1 MAQTKSKP
9 GPSGGFTLVE
19 LLVVIAIIGI
29 LVSLLVPAIS
39 RIRTQAKIT
48 ATTAEFSSLDSA
60 LEAYRADGIS
70 EGVLPPSRSDFTDYQ
85 RIADPLSPAAA
96 MVPNT
101 KISGAHLLVHA
112 MVGADLLGTPGFRDF
127 DRNGIWAN
135 DTHAAADGAYEVDQT
150 TGEILRPRYGGA
162 GYVSDK
168 MREKVKTLEELEDE
182 GVIVSGQVA
191 SAIATA
197 TTAVQPLFVDAWGRP
212 ILYYRANPGA
222 TFMIGNDSGAPGI
235 YNQPD
240 NGIITG
246 SDAGDVYDS
255 AGLDF
260 GAGPLSDDHTKLHKI
275 SHVDGAYPPLRPDIV
290 GGVNQVLEDGEYDNS
305 FARFILDP
313 KVRARNTPVRKDT
326 YLLISAGADAIYGST
341 DDIINWT
348 KE

>member
-1 MAQTKSKP
+1 MTQTKSRR
-9 GPSGGFTLVE
+9 GRTGGFTLVE

-29 LVSLLVPAIS
+29 LVSLLVPAIG
-39 RIRTQAKIT
+39 RIRIQAKIT

-60 LEAYRADGIS
+60 LEGYRADGVS

-85 RIADPLSPAAA
+85 KIADPLSPAATLA
-96 MVPNT
+96 PNT
-101 KISGAHLLVHA
+101 KIAGAHLLVHA

-127 DRNGIWAN
+127 DRDGTWSD
-135 DTHAAADGAYEVDQT
+135 DTHAASGGAYEVDQT
-150 TGEILRPRYGGA
+150 SGEIMRPRYGGT

-168 MREKVKTLEELEDE
+168 MREKIKTLGDLEDD
-182 GVIVSGQVA
+182 GVLASGQLDA
-191 SAIATA
+191 LTQGTA
-197 TTAVQPLFVDAWGRP
+197 LQPLFVDAWDRP

-222 TFMIGNDSGAPGI
+222 KFVVGDGAGAPGI

-246 SDAGDVYDS
+246 SDAGDVYNS
-255 AGLDF
+255 AGMDF
-260 GAGPLSDDHTKLHKI
+260 GAGTRPNDPTKLHKI
-275 SHVDGAYPPLRPDIV
+275 SRIAGAYPPLVPV
-290 GGVNQVLEDGEYDNS
+290 TAGGVNEVLEADNYKNS

-313 KVRARNTPVRKDT
+313 KVRARNTPVRKDS
-326 YLLISAGADAIYGST
+326 YLLISAGADAVYGSV